1 MVLAADCATV
11 SDCFALVGVC
21 RHPVRHDEV
30 VVRFVRL
37 WRPTEGNPVSLMEVE
52 REIIELARRL
62 HIVQIAY
69 DPYQLKSMMER
80 LYVNQGIWTE
90 EFSQMAPREKADK
103 QLLDMITNRQIWHDG
118 TYSDLREHL
127 DNADQKKSGVEGDQK
142 MRIVKREVFPQGGC
156 GGRPLNGGG

>member
-1 MVLAADCATV
+1 LQDAQWEDISDAEKFLASMTFWDACFDPALPAFNPRQAMVLAADCATV

-69 DPYQLKSMMER
+69 DPYHLK
-80 LYVNQGIWTE
+80 
-90 EFSQMAPREKADK
+90 A
-103 QLLDMITNRQIWHDG
+103 
-118 TYSDLREHL
+118 
-127 DNADQKKSGVEGDQK
+127 
-142 MRIVKREVFPQGGC
+142 
-156 GGRPLNGGG
+156 